1 MAHINA
7 YCRGNRYHYLEELRD
22 AFQML
27 RENPNIISDSHM
39 AVNNGTSGACR
50 NGIPCDAITVNCLKM
65 FGYESTQAGLAKAM
79 KDGTVCAIAS
89 LKEENVL
96 LNKEDAFQYWSGR
109 DTNINVSFPAN
120 LAPVASACLTERRI
134 PGGSPLIT
142 PVLPAWIFVT
152 ERDCGKMLGQS
163 GGDVRAAPKRKSGNR
178 SRCRYNGIGY
188 ETS

>member
-65 FGYESTQAGLAKAM
+65 FGYEPTQAGLAKAM

-89 LKEENVL
+89 
-96 LNKEDAFQYWSGR
+96 
-109 DTNINVSFPAN
+109 P
-120 LAPVASACLTERRI
+120 ER
-134 PGGSPLIT
+134 
-142 PVLPAWIFVT
+142 
-152 ERDCGKMLGQS
+152 GK
-163 GGDVRAAPKRKSGNR
+163 RTIK
-178 SRCRYNGIGY
+178 
-188 ETS
+188 

>member
-1 MAHINA
+1 
-7 YCRGNRYHYLEELRD
+7 
-22 AFQML
+22 ML

-65 FGYESTQAGLAKAM
+65 FGYEPTQAGLAKAM

-89 LKEENVL
+89 LKEDNVL
-96 LNKEDAFQYWSGR
+96 LNKEEKRTG
-109 DTNINVSFPAN
+109 
-120 LAPVASACLTERRI
+120 TE
-134 PGGSPLIT
+134 IT
-142 PVLPAWIFVT
+142 PVLPAWLFVT